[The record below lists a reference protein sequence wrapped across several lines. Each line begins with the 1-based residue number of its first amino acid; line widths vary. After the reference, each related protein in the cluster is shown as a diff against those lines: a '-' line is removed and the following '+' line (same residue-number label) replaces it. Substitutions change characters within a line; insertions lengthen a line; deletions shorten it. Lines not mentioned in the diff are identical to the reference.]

1 MTKKGVITLDD
12 GIKKLLDLIELDDL
26 TILEYGTLNALE
38 VDPATNTWTF
48 FLSFERPVPVLRYR
62 YFMTKLLQ
70 LPYKNPAIKAI
81 EFLVKML
88 DYSDDDLMDY
98 YEYVL
103 DSLIDE
109 DKRLLPLKNYPTTI
123 EHGHICIKVPQGAKS
138 AQMFRT
144 DLEMELKKH
153 GFKTYVDIHIDEEC
167 KSIDQEIEKA
177 NQGFVKQ
184 TETYV
189 QDNVTTKYIQLNVDK
204 PVGKDFTAIEKLP
217 FDEIELEEYKNKYTK
232 PFFTVRGIVSS
243 IEIRQN
249 RTNGQ
254 ANIIINDGTDS
265 VLIKK
270 RISTPED
277 AKFCNDIKDGMEL
290 LISGFGEYD
299 KFYGEF
305 AITATNMER
314 STEVISKNRR
324 TDTTEEK
331 RVELHLHTK
340 MSPLDGVNTIEE
352 YIKRA
357 KEWGHSAIAVTDHS
371 SVQSYPD
378 LFKLTKETGVKA
390 LYGLELVFADDEN
403 VSITNGK
410 TDVMLNDATYVVF
423 DIETTGLSVIYDT
436 LIEIAGVKIKN
447 GAIIDR
453 FSSFVNPMKP
463 LSQFTMDLTGI
474 TNSDVTNAPKVDEV
488 LRNFYEFSKDSVLVA
503 HNASFDLGHIYENY
517 KRLSISNEIQPSI
530 DTLLLAKVL
539 YPDRSRYSLD
549 SICKFLKVSMNGHH
563 RAINDAEATQEVF
576 LHMLKETKKQGI
588 NRFQDLNL
596 LLSPDNIH
604 KYQYPNHIN
613 FLVKKQ
619 EGLKN
624 LYKILSIASTKFFD
638 RDAKI
643 TKSFINRH
651 RKGILVGSGCRN
663 TDFFETAINK
673 SKDSL
678 KNAARYFDYLE
689 VQPISTFN
697 YLKESIP
704 NWQAVLQDVI
714 KRIIEVGKE
723 LNIPVCATGDVHHLD
738 PEDKIFREIMIGTP
752 LVGGGGFHKLYNEK
766 EKPSQHYMT
775 TNEMLEEFSFLGEE
789 IAKEIVITNPNMIAD
804 SIDNIEVFPK
814 ELYAPTDEFL
824 AEQGVPS
831 IKVKVESMVRQK
843 ATELYG
849 DPLPAIIKKRLEQ
862 ELDSIIKNQ
871 FSTIY
876 YISHLLVK
884 KSLDDGYLVGSRGSV
899 GSSFVATL
907 MNITEV
913 NPLPPHYVCPKCHFT
928 AFKKSDDD
936 KKMGMNEFEKQNEKL
951 FDRTESGL
959 DLPNQ
964 NCPVCGTLLKKDGH
978 DIPFETFLGFK
989 GDKVPDIDLNFS
1001 GDYQGV
1007 VHEYIRKIFGEN
1019 YAFRAGTIG
1028 TCAVKTAFGM
1038 VRDFYKKINDERQSL
1053 FLPAV
1058 RIRRAEIERL
1068 SKGIEGS
1075 KRTSG
1080 QHPGGIVV
1088 VPNNKE
1094 IYDVTPIQYPGDS
1107 SDTSWKTTHFDY
1119 HSFESNLFKLDV
1131 LGHDDPTMI
1140 RFLMDMVKKEP
1151 LEFPFSNA
1159 FDIPVDD
1166 KEVYRL
1172 LSGTEVINLT
1182 KDDLRSDVASFG
1194 VPEFG
1199 TNFVRGMLRDSK
1211 PSTFAE
1217 LVKISGLSH
1226 GTDVWNSNA
1235 QDLIFGKRREFGRI
1249 DFKDVIGCRDDIM
1262 IDLIE
1267 YGMKPTIAFE
1277 IMEFVR
1283 KGKAPA
1289 NPDKW
1294 SSYADLMKQSGVPD
1308 WYIWSCS
1315 KIKYMFPKAHATAYV
1330 LMAMRIAWFKLYK
1343 PIYFYSAYFSKRA
1356 SIFDADTLSNGEI
1369 AIKMK
1374 LEQIEADGNNAS
1386 ERDKNLATV
1395 LELAYEM
1402 YKRGMYFSKI
1412 DIHHSE
1418 ATDFKISP
1426 DKKSLIL
1433 PFIVVDS
1440 LGENVAKSIVDA
1452 RNEKQFVSK
1461 QDVRNRTR
1469 LSKTLFE
1476 RLDDLGA
1483 FGDLVEES
1491 QMSLFDF

>member
-1 MTKKGVITLDD
+1 MDN
-12 GIKKLLDLIELDDL
+12 GIKKLLDLLEIDDL
-26 TILEYGTLNALE
+26 TIAEYGTLNALE
-38 VDPATNTWTF
+38 VDPATNAWTF
-48 FLSFERPVPVLRYR
+48 FLSFERPVPVIRYR
-62 YFMTKLLQ
+62 NFMNKLQQ
-70 LPYKNPAIKAI
+70 LRDKILTIKSI
-81 EFLVKML
+81 DFSVNML
-88 DYSDDDLMDY
+88 DYSDDDLMEY
-98 YEYVL
+98 YDFVL
-103 DSLIDE
+103 DNLVDD
-109 DKRLLPLKNYPTTI
+109 DKRLMPLKSYPTFI
-123 EHGHICIKVPQGAKS
+123 EKGHICIKVPQGAKS

-144 DLEMELKKH
+144 DLELELRKH
-153 GFKTYVDIHIDEEC
+153 GFNALVDIHIDDEC
-167 KSIDQEIEKA
+167 KSIDQEIEKV

-184 TETYV
+184 TETFV
-189 QDNVTTKYIQLNVDK
+189 QGNVVTKYIQLNNDK
-204 PVGKDFTAIEKLP
+204 PVGKDFTPIEKLP

-232 PFFTVRGIVSS
+232 PFFTIKGIVSG
-243 IEIRQN
+243 IEIRIN
-249 RTNGQ
+249 RSNGQ
-254 ANIIINDGTDS
+254 ANIIISDGTDS
-265 VLIKK
+265 VMVKK
-270 RISTPED
+270 RISSTED
-277 AKFCNDIKDGMEL
+277 QKFCNDIKEGMEL
-290 LISGFGEYD
+290 LISGFGEFD
-299 KFYGEF
+299 KYYGEF

-314 STEVISKNRR
+314 STDVISKNKRC
-324 TDTTEEK
+324 DLAEEK

-352 YIKRA
+352 YIRRA
-357 KEWGHSAIAVTDHS
+357 KEWGHTAIAVTDHA

-410 TDVMLNDATYVVF
+410 ADAMLNDATYVVF
-423 DIETTGLSVIYDT
+423 DIETTGLSVIYDS
-436 LIEIAGVKIKN
+436 LIEIAGVKIRS
-447 GAIIDR
+447 GAIIER

-474 TNSDVTNAPKVDEV
+474 TNSDVINAPKVEEV
-488 LRNFYEFSKDSVLVA
+488 LRKFFEFSKDAILVA
-503 HNASFDLGHIYENY
+503 HNASFDLGHIYESY
-517 KRLSISNEIQPSI
+517 KKLNISTDIQPSI

-539 YPDRSRYSLD
+539 YPQRSRYSLD
-549 SICKFLKVSMNGHH
+549 NLCKFLKVPMNGHH

-576 LHMLKETKKQGI
+576 LHLLKEAKKQGI

-596 LLSPDNIH
+596 LILPEDIH

-624 LYKILSIASTKFFD
+624 LYKILSMASTKFFD

-663 TDFFETAINK
+663 SDFFETAMNK
-673 SKDSL
+673 SKENL
-678 KNAARYFDYLE
+678 KIVARYFDYLE

-697 YLKESIP
+697 YLKDSVP
-704 NWQAVLQDVI
+704 NWQLVLQDVI
-714 KRIIEVGKE
+714 KRIVEVGKE

-766 EKPSQHYMT
+766 VKPSQHFMT
-775 TNEMLEEFSFLGEE
+775 TTEMLEEFSFLGEE
-789 IAKEIVITNPNMIAD
+789 TAKEIVITNPNMITE
-804 SIDNIEVFPK
+804 SIDVIEVFPK

-831 IKVKVESMVRQK
+831 IKIKVESMVRQK

-849 DPLPAIIKKRLEQ
+849 DPLPSIIKKRLEQ

-913 NPLPPHYVCPKCHFT
+913 NPLPPHYVCPKCHFS
-928 AFKKSDDD
+928 AFKKAEEE
-936 KKMGMNEFEKQNEKL
+936 KKSGMNEFEKLNEKL

-964 NCPVCGTLLKKDGH
+964 NCPICGTQLKKDGH

-1038 VRDFYKKINDERQSL
+1038 VKEFYRKINDERQTVH
-1053 FLPAV
+1053 LPPIRV
-1058 RIRRAEIERL
+1058 RRAEMERL

-1094 IYDVTPIQYPGDS
+1094 IFDVTPIQYPGDS
-1107 SDTSWKTTHFDY
+1107 SDTNWKTTHFDY

-1140 RFLMDMVKKEP
+1140 RFLMDLVKKEP
-1151 LEFPFSNA
+1151 MDFPFSNA

-1172 LSGTEVINLT
+1172 LSGTDVLNLT
-1182 KDDLRSDVASFG
+1182 KEDLRTDVASYG

-1262 IDLIE
+1262 IDLID

-1294 SSYADLMKQSGVPD
+1294 SSYADLMQQSKVPN

-1356 SIFDADTLSNGEI
+1356 SIFDADTMSNGEI

-1402 YKRGMYFSKI
+1402 YKRGLYFSKL
-1412 DIHHSE
+1412 DIRQSE
-1418 ATDFKISP
+1418 ATEFKISS

-1440 LGENVAKSIVDA
+1440 LGENVANSIVDA
-1452 RNEKQFVSK
+1452 RSEKPFLSK
-1461 QDVRNRTR
+1461 QDVRNRTK

-1491 QMSLFDF
+1491 QMSLFDL

>member
-1 MTKKGVITLDD
+1 MNTVDD
-12 GIKKLLDLIELDDL
+12 GIKKLLDLIEVDDL
-26 TILEYGTLNALE
+26 TIAEYGTLDALE
-38 VDPATNTWTF
+38 VDPATNAWMF
-48 FLSFERPVPVLRYR
+48 FLSFERPVPVIRYR
-62 YFMTKLLQ
+62 NFMTKLHGLVD
-70 LPYKNPAIKAI
+70 KNLNIKSI
-81 EFLVKML
+81 DFRVKM
-88 DYSDDDLMDY
+88 DSFSDEDLMDY
-98 YEYVL
+98 YDYVL
-103 DSLIDE
+103 DHLIDE
-109 DKRLLPLKNYPTTI
+109 DKRLLPLKSYPTSI
-123 EHGHICIKVPQGAKS
+123 EQSHICIRVPQGAKS

-144 DLEMELKKH
+144 DLESELDKH
-153 GFKTYVDIHIDEEC
+153 GFKAFVEIQIDDEC
-167 KSIDQEIEKA
+167 KSIDQEIEKS
-177 NQGFVKQ
+177 NQGFVLQ
-184 TETYV
+184 TENSVSIATP
-189 QDNVTTKYIQLNVDK
+189 TKYIALNDEK
-204 PVGKDFTAIEKLP
+204 PVGKDFTPIQKLP
-217 FDEIELEEYKNKYTK
+217 YDEIELEEFKNKYSK
-232 PFFTVRGIVSS
+232 PFFTIRGIVSS
-243 IEIRQN
+243 IDIRQS
-249 RTNGQ
+249 RSGGE
-254 ANIIINDGTDS
+254 ANIILSDGTDS
-265 VLIKK
+265 IQVKK
-270 RISTPED
+270 RISSSEEQR
-277 AKFCNDIKDGMEL
+277 FCNDIKEGMEL
-290 LISGFGEYD
+290 HIAGFGEYNQY
-299 KFYGEF
+299 YGEF
-305 AITATNMER
+305 TITATNMER
-314 STEVISKNRR
+314 SADIVSKSNRE
-324 TDTTEEK
+324 DNAKEK

-340 MSPLDGVNTIEE
+340 MSPLDGVNTIED
-352 YIKRA
+352 YIRRA
-357 KEWGHSAIAVTDHS
+357 KAWGHTAIAVTDHA
-371 SVQSYPD
+371 SVQSFPE

-390 LYGLELVFADDEN
+390 LYGLELVYADDE
-403 VSITNGK
+403 SITITDGK
-410 TDVMLNDATYVVF
+410 NDGLLNDATYVVF

-436 LIEIAGVKIKN
+436 LIEIAGVKIRS

-453 FSSFVNPMKP
+453 FSSFINPLKP
-463 LSQFTMDLTGI
+463 ISEFTTNLTGI
-474 TNSDVTNAPKVDEV
+474 TNNDVINAPKIEEV
-488 LRNFYEFSKDSVLVA
+488 LRQFYEFSKDSILVA
-503 HNASFDLGHIYENY
+503 HNSSFDLGHIYENY
-517 KRLSISNEIQPSI
+517 KRLNISNDTQPSI
-530 DTLLLAKVL
+530 DTLMLAKVL
-539 YPDRSRYSLD
+539 YPDRTRYSLD
-549 SICKFLKVSMNGHH
+549 NMCKFLKVPMNGHH
-563 RAINDAEATQEVF
+563 RAINDAEATQEIF
-576 LHMLKETKKQGI
+576 LHMLKEAKKQGI

-596 LLSPDNIH
+596 LISPDSVH
-604 KYQYPNHIN
+604 KYPYPNHIN

-624 LYKILSIASTKFFD
+624 LYKILSIASTKYFD

-643 TKSFINRH
+643 TKSFLNRY

-663 TDFFETAINK
+663 STFFEIAMNR
-673 SKDSL
+673 SKDEL
-678 KNAARYFDYLE
+678 KSAARFFDYLE
-689 VQPISTFN
+689 VQPLSTFS
-697 YLKESIP
+697 YLSYQMP

-714 KRIIEVGKE
+714 KRIVDVGTE

-752 LVGGGGFHKLYNEK
+752 LVGGGGFHKLNNEK
-766 EKPSQHYMT
+766 EKPSQHFMT
-775 TNEMLEEFSFLGEE
+775 TDEMLSEFSFLGQDV
-789 IAKEIVITNPNMIAD
+789 AKEIVITNPLMIAE
-804 SIDNIEVFPK
+804 SIDVIEVFPK
-814 ELYAPTDEFL
+814 ELFAPTDEFL

-831 IKVKVESMVRQK
+831 IKVKVESMVRSK

-849 DPLPAIIKKRLEQ
+849 DPLPTIIKKRLEQ

-913 NPLPPHYVCPKCHFT
+913 NPLPPHYICQKCHFS
-928 AFKKSDDD
+928 AFKKTDEE
-936 KKMGMNEFEKQNEKL
+936 KKYGMNEFEKLNEKL
-951 FDRTESGL
+951 LDRTESGL

-964 NCPVCGTLLKKDGH
+964 NCPICGTQMKRDGH

-1001 GDYQGV
+1001 GEYQSV

-1028 TCAVKTAFGM
+1028 TCAVKTAYGM
-1038 VRDFYKKINDERQSL
+1038 VRDFYKKINEERQSVY
-1053 FLPAV
+1053 LPPIRV
-1058 RIRRAEIERL
+1058 RRAEMERL

-1107 SDTSWKTTHFDY
+1107 TDTNWKTTHFDY

-1140 RFLMDMVKKEP
+1140 RFLMDLVKKEP
-1151 LEFPFSNA
+1151 MEFPFSNA
-1159 FDIPVDD
+1159 NDIPVDD
-1166 KEVYRL
+1166 KDVYRL
-1172 LSGTEVINLT
+1172 LSGTEVLNLT
-1182 KDDLRSDVASFG
+1182 KEDLRSDVASYG

-1211 PSTFAE
+1211 PSTFGE

-1235 QDLIFGKRREFGRI
+1235 QDLIFGKKREFGRI
-1249 DFKDVIGCRDDIM
+1249 DFKDIIGCRDDIM
-1262 IDLIE
+1262 IDLID

-1283 KGKAPA
+1283 KGKATT

-1294 SSYADLMKQSGVPD
+1294 GSYADQMRQANVPE
-1308 WYIWSCS
+1308 WYVWSCS

-1356 SIFDADTLSNGEI
+1356 SVYDADCFTNGEI
-1369 AIKMK
+1369 AIKNK
-1374 LEQIEADGNNAS
+1374 LEQIEADGNNAT
-1386 ERDKNLATV
+1386 ERDKNLSTV

-1402 YKRGMYFSKI
+1402 YKRGMYFSKL
-1412 DIHHSE
+1412 DIHNSE
-1418 ATDFKISP
+1418 ATEFKISE

-1452 RNEKQFVSK
+1452 RNEKAFVSK
-1461 QDVRNRTR
+1461 QDVRNRTK

-1476 RLDDLGA
+1476 RLDDLNA